1 MPFSHQASP
10 LKVMLLSVRIITP
23 LFVLLA
29 GVQAKLNTD
38 NCKLISPSEPEQNA
52 LSLLEPLTNQR

>member
-10 LKVMLLSVRIITP
+10 LKVMFLSVRIITP

-29 GVQAKLNTD
+29 GVQAKHTNS
-38 NCKLISPSEPEQNA
+38 CKLISPSEAEKNA
-52 LSLLEPLTNQR
+52 LSLLEPLTNQK

>member
-10 LKVMLLSVRIITP
+10 LKVMLLSVRIIAP

-29 GVQAKLNTD
+29 GVQAKYNTD
-38 NCKLISPSEPEQNA
+38 NCKLISPSESENKT
-52 LSLLEPLTNQR
+52 LHLLEPLTNKK